1 MAPIFGVL
9 PVWRVFSPLWKRF
22 VDCWHDFCWDIRL
35 ALFKCESTSDPD
47 EPSELHHHR
56 FEES

>member
-1 MAPIFGVL
+1 
-9 PVWRVFSPLWKRF
+9 
-22 VDCWHDFCWDIRL
+22 
-35 ALFKCESTSDPD
+35 LFKCESTSDPD